1 MSTRN
6 WTLGAVL
13 ALALAWG
20 WLPEFTI
27 TLLCYIGLYAL
38 VAAGLVMLTGV
49 GGMTSFG
56 QAAFV
61 VVHLQDAL
69 FDRALGGIA
78 HHGAGDAHRVDAVV
92 VVETTVFGRYEG
104 LFNKGGQRFGGEFF
118 AGGWLDFLDHLAV
131 GREDCDGAW
140 AVETAHP
147 ASVGQKGVDAAHQ
160 GGLAQGHAAAHP
172 RRNQSDAQQAPAAS
186 PRFQRGLACHLS

>member
-61 VVHLQDAL
+61 GVGAYATAWVCTSPAL
-69 FDRALGGIA
+69 AAALGGSI
-78 HHGAGDAHRVDAVV
+78 
-92 VVETTVFGRYEG
+92 
-104 LFNKGGQRFGGEFF
+104 
-118 AGGWLDFLDHLAV
+118 
-131 GREDCDGAW
+131 
-140 AVETAHP
+140 
-147 ASVGQKGVDAAHQ
+147 
-160 GGLAQGHAAAHP
+160 
-172 RRNQSDAQQAPAAS
+172 AAS
-186 PRFQRGLACHLS
+186 WLPWLGLLLGLLLQLRSCSPLVRLPLLLLLLLLLLLQQRERARGPVCRRVRV